1 MRSASH
7 PNGGAPTAT
16 ADARQAAAVRLLH
29 RRHGWSV
36 TAAWAGLAFLLS
48 YGAYLN
54 AVNETGTD
62 SGSGP
67 FIMRVII
74 AATAAL
80 TLIALVIVAVESQ
93 RLRRL
98 PAELRTAAAAEA
110 KHHPVRAHAHRYPP
124 RHHLSWLVGWV
135 GMALIVFVAVVCF
148 PGLVDGAGYLAG
160 AGKSA
165 TFTGQSYDQSCG
177 SYRGGCLTV
186 TDGVLTRNGVS
197 VSSTW
202 PDQVP
207 LGRPFTVREPV
218 WNWGVGGSLIDGDG
232 TAVGAILVSLLL
244 DAAAVVVAVLFARMV
259 RNWLLHRRSA
269 AVAQVAGSA

>member
-1 MRSASH
+1 M
-7 PNGGAPTAT
+7 TAF
-16 ADARQAAAVRLLH
+16 
-29 RRHGWSV
+29 
-36 TAAWAGLAFLLS
+36 WALIAFLLS

-54 AVNETGTD
+54 AVDETGTD

-67 FIMRVII
+67 SIMRVII
-74 AATAAL
+74 VATGAL
-80 TLIALVIVAVESQ
+80 TLLSFVIIAVDSR

-98 PAELRTAAAAEA
+98 PAEVRTEAAGAA

-124 RHHLSWLVGWV
+124 RHLLSWVVGWV

-148 PGLVDGAGYLAG
+148 PGTVDGIGYLTG

-177 SYRGGCLTV
+177 NFRTGCETV

-197 VSSTW
+197 VSTTW

-207 LGRPFTVREPV
+207 LGQPFAVRESV

-232 TAVGAILVSLLL
+232 TAVAAIIVSLLL
-244 DAAAVVVAVLFARMV
+244 DAAAVAVVVLFARMI
-259 RNWLLHRRSA
+259 RNWRRHR
-269 AVAQVAGSA
+269 QQAGSGLAIG

>member
-1 MRSASH
+1 VRSASH
-7 PNGGAPTAT
+7 PDGGPPAAAP
-16 ADARQAAAVRLLH
+16 DAELAAAVRLLH

-36 TAAWAGLAFLLS
+36 TAFWALIAFLLS

-54 AVNETGTD
+54 AVSETGTD

-74 AATAAL
+74 AATGAL
-80 TLIALVIVAVESQ
+80 TVASLVIIAVDSR

-98 PAELRTAAAAEA
+98 PAEVRTSAAGVA

-124 RHHLSWLVGWV
+124 RHRVSWMVGWV
-135 GMALIVFVAVVCF
+135 GMALIVFVAVICF
-148 PGLVDGAGYLAG
+148 SGTVDGIGYLAG

-177 SYRGGCLTV
+177 SLRGGCQTV

-197 VSSTW
+197 VSTTW
-202 PDQVP
+202 PDEVP
-207 LGRPFTVREPV
+207 LGQPFAVRESV

-232 TAVGAILVSLLL
+232 TAVAAIILSLLL
-244 DAAAVVVAVLFARMV
+244 DAAAVAVLVLFARMI
-259 RNWLLHRRSA
+259 RNWLRHRRRPASGLA
-269 AVAQVAGSA
+269 TG

>member
-1 MRSASH
+1 VQSTSH
-7 PNGGAPTAT
+7 PDGEPPTAPQ
-16 ADARQAAAVRLLH
+16 DAELAAAVRSLH

-36 TAAWAGLAFLLS
+36 TAFWALIAFLLS

-74 AATAAL
+74 VATGAL
-80 TLIALVIVAVESQ
+80 TVASLVIIAVDSR

-98 PAELRTAAAAEA
+98 PAEVRTAAAGAA

-124 RHHLSWLVGWV
+124 RHLLSWAVGWV

-148 PGLVDGAGYLAG
+148 PGTVDGIGYLTG

-177 SYRGGCLTV
+177 DLRTGCETV

-197 VSSTW
+197 VSTTW

-207 LGRPFTVREPV
+207 LGQPFAVRESV
-218 WNWGVGGSLIDGDG
+218 WNWGAGGSMIDGDG
-232 TAVGAILVSLLL
+232 SAVAAIIGSLLL
-244 DAAAVVVAVLFARMV
+244 DAAAVTVVVLFARMV
-259 RNWLLHRRSA
+259 RNWLRHRRQPVSGLA
-269 AVAQVAGSA
+269 IG

>member
-7 PNGGAPTAT
+7 PDGGSPAAS
-16 ADARQAAAVRLLH
+16 ADPRLASAVRLLH

-36 TAAWAGLAFLLS
+36 TAFWAGIAFALS

-74 AATAAL
+74 IATGAL
-80 TLIALVIVAVESQ
+80 TLVSLLIIAVESQ

-98 PAELRTAAAAEA
+98 PAELRTAAAGAA

-124 RHHLSWLVGWV
+124 RHHLSWAVGWV
-135 GMALIVFVAVVCF
+135 GMVLIVFVAVVCF
-148 PGLVDGAGYLAG
+148 PGVVDGAGYLAG

-165 TFTGQSYDQSCG
+165 TFTGQSYDQTCG
-177 SYRGGCLTV
+177 NFRGGCQTV

-197 VSSTW
+197 AAATW

-207 LGRPFTVREPV
+207 LGRPFAVREPV
-218 WNWGVGGSLIDGDG
+218 WSWGVGGSLIDSDG
-232 TAVGAILVSLLL
+232 VAVGAILVSLLL
-244 DAAAVVVAVLFARMV
+244 DAAAVLVVVLFARMI
-259 RNWLLHRRSA
+259 RNWLRHRRQPASA
-269 AVAQVAGSA
+269 SGLAIG

>member
-1 MRSASH
+1 VRSASH
-7 PNGGAPTAT
+7 PDGGPQAAVP
-16 ADARQAAAVRLLH
+16 DAELAAAVRSLH

-36 TAAWAGLAFLLS
+36 TAFWALIAFLLS

-54 AVNETGTD
+54 AVSETGTD

-67 FIMRVII
+67 SIMRVII
-74 AATAAL
+74 AATGAL
-80 TLIALVIVAVESQ
+80 TVASLVIIAVDSR

-98 PAELRTAAAAEA
+98 PAEVRTAAAGVA

-124 RHHLSWLVGWV
+124 RHRVSWIVGWV
-135 GMALIVFVAVVCF
+135 GMALIVFTAVICF
-148 PGLVDGAGYLAG
+148 SGAVDGIGYLAG

-177 SYRGGCLTV
+177 SLHGGCQTV
-186 TDGVLTRNGVS
+186 TDGVLTRDGVS
-197 VSSTW
+197 VSTTW

-207 LGRPFTVREPV
+207 LGRPFAVRESV

-232 TAVGAILVSLLL
+232 TAVAAIIVSLLL
-244 DAAAVVVAVLFARMV
+244 DAVAVAVVVLFVRMI
-259 RNWLLHRRSA
+259 RNWLRHRRQPASG
-269 AVAQVAGSA
+269 VAIG